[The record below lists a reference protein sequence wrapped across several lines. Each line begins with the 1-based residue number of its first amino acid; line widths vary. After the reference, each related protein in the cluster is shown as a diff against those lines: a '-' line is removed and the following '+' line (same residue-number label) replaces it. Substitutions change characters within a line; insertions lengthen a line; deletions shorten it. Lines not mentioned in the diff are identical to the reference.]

1 MYKRQDIDAISW
13 NASNSGGSVHKVA
26 TKKANDKGFF
36 DLLGNVEEFVSGET
50 SDGSVTVMG
59 GDAQTSVDSI
69 SSLPSSKTDMNRRN
83 RMLGFRIIVS
93 E

>member
-1 MYKRQDIDAISW
+1 MPSHGMLPIA
-13 NASNSGGSVHKVA
+13 A
-26 TKKANDKGFF
+26 DKGFF